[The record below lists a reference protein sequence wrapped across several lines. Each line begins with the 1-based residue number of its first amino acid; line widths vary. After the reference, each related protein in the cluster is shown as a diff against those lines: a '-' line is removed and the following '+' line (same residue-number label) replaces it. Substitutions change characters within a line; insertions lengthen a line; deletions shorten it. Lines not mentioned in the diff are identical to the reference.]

1 MDALKAII
9 SDDAPMGIYLK
20 GDRAAY
26 RALRNAFNGGQT
38 AYRALS
44 ETAESLLDRD
54 LQAADVV
61 AWGRLEEEAGQCLR
75 DKSKDLEIFCWY
87 VAARI
92 HLKGA
97 LENTAA
103 ALGALTDLVETDWD
117 ALHPIPPEDK
127 LGASDD
133 AGRKKEIDAGKLRVF
148 LQLVGE
154 VPGGGLLSLP
164 LTNMPLFGEV
174 TYGAMLSA
182 EKGEGITSLSGAM
195 AAAVSGDAIGL
206 TARIEALQAL
216 LAHANRLNAALR
228 PIAGSCGE
236 SPVPVSHLTK
246 QIEDILRLLRQLT
259 DGAGLPWPGSV
270 MPEEDTTEAAVT
282 SEQPETVHDPPAPAP
297 VAAGGIS
304 IPAGAPENREAAL
317 DALAE
322 LARYFRRTEP
332 QSPIHLMLDRALRW
346 GRMSIVELYAELLG
360 EGSDSFNRMSV
371 MTGVESYEY
380 SGKAGRP
387 KAARRADLPEL
398 SRYDAPP
405 QVSAPVRM
413 PDPEPVPE
421 ITPSVSEETASDAAP
436 ADPET
441 ETKDLPMRSFEW

>member
-1 MDALKAII
+1 MDALKAKI

-44 ETAESLLDRD
+44 ETAESLLDRE
-54 LQAADVV
+54 LQAADVA

-164 LTNMPLFGEV
+164 LTNMPLFGDV

-195 AAAVSGDAIGL
+195 AAAVGGDAIGL

-236 SPVPVSHLTK
+236 TPVPVSHLTK

-259 DGAGLPWPGSV
+259 DGAGLPWPGSEA
-270 MPEEDTTEAAVT
+270 PEETPAEQDT
-282 SEQPETVHDPPAPAP
+282 APAP
-297 VAAGGIS
+297 QEASADTPTAPHAAAGFA
-304 IPAGAPENREAAL
+304 IPVGAPENREAAL

-332 QSPIHLMLDRALRW
+332 QSPIHLMLDRAVRW

-371 MTGVESYEY
+371 MTGVESYDY
-380 SGKAGRP
+380 TGKTGRP
-387 KAARRADLPEL
+387 KPAKRADLPEL

-405 QVSAPVRM
+405 QVTPPVRM